1 MIHKQV
7 AFGFVSGSEEV
18 VFDGPHFGGQDDI
31 LDLFEGGQSVLLSQ
45 LDEIFEDH
53 GLQLDGFHDGLVSGF
68 AGIQF
73 FAFFLPAGRRRS
85 AAVFLPPILDDGLFR
100 DDDGDEAGFE
110 RFPVD
115 EDLRH
120 VRRLRVH
127 VLDLLRR
134 DVLAL
139 RQLED
144 VLLPVD
150 HFERSVRVE
159 SADVAGVKPTW
170 RVSKGKSERG
180 RKKER
185 KTEK

>member
-1 MIHKQV
+1 M
-7 AFGFVSGSEEV
+7 
-18 VFDGPHFGGQDDI
+18 
-31 LDLFEGGQSVLLSQ
+31 FEGGQSVLLAQ

-73 FAFFLPAGRRRS
+73 FAFFLPAGRRS
-85 AAVFLPPILDDGLFR
+85 AAVFLPPILNDGLFR
-100 DDDGDEAGFE
+100 DDDGDEARFE
-110 RFPVD
+110 RFAVD
-115 EDLRH
+115 ENLRH

-150 HFERSVRVE
+150 DFERPVGVE
-159 SADVAGVKPTW
+159 SADVASVKPTW
-170 RVSKGKSERG
+170 RVRREKVREMD

-185 KTEK
+185 QK